1 MLTGTDWH
9 NLEGKGILN
18 FCAPVWALGQ
28 QKFSK
33 REIQDQT
40 VLKDHWWLSAGT
52 HPPSPM

>member
-1 MLTGTDWH
+1 MALICRLTCTGWH
-9 NLEGKGILN
+9 NLEGEGILK

-40 VLKDHWWLSAGT
+40 VLERLLMAVC
-52 HPPSPM
+52 